1 MSYKRVVSEAF
12 ADDLKDGKLSPLL
25 SRIKED
31 DTLMLALRGGYIN
44 IYYRGGNLLKIEQK
58 GSGGKYIATFDTKY
72 DKNTVSPL
80 PVQFPYPVNEE
91 ADSRALVDAIPALKY
106 AMDRYFSQHRKSE
119 REFQQL
125 VARENNC
132 SPISNETEYFIVDI
146 EVAGALP
153 KARFDMLAVR
163 WLRDERK
170 KQGTLVPVLIE
181 MKYGSKALEGDSG
194 LDEHMKD
201 AVSLRAD
208 STSWN
213 SLHKGLEDQ
222 INQLDELGLLNFN
235 RAATVKRLEIDP
247 KATPELIFM
256 LANYNPASTKLS
268 KFLAAMEEP
277 TPDENGY
284 NLLFFVSS
292 FAGYGM
298 HRACMLG
305 LGEFKEMV
313 AKLPGATPR
322 KTSKTPLQAE
332 AVAIPSAAGSEVR
345 RIVLD
350 TETTGL
356 GVGHRTIEIG
366 CIEMIGRK
374 LTGRH
379 FHRYINPEREI
390 DLGAMAVHGLTA
402 EFLADKPTFREIAT
416 ELVNFISDAELI
428 MHNAPFDAGFLNYEL
443 NLLGMPPLEQ
453 ISIGIVETLKLAKK
467 MRPRRK
473 NSLYALCAEYGIDS
487 SHRQRHSA
495 LLDAELLA
503 EVYLAMTGSQVS
515 D

>member
-1 MSYKRVVSEAF
+1 MIYKRVVSKTF
-12 ADDLKDGKLSPLL
+12 ADDLKLGNLSALL
-25 SRIKED
+25 ARVKED
-31 DTLMLALRGGYIN
+31 DTLMLALRDGYIN
-44 IYYRGGNLLKIEQK
+44 IYYRGGSLLRIEQK
-58 GSGGKYIATFDTKY
+58 SKGGKYIATFDTKY
-72 DKNTVSPL
+72 NKKSASPL
-80 PVQFPYPVNEE
+80 PVQFPYTVNDE

-106 AMDRYFSQHRKSE
+106 AMDRYFSQHRKAE

-153 KARFDMLAVR
+153 NARFDMLAVR

-181 MKYGSKALEGDSG
+181 MKYGSKALEGGSG
-194 LDEHMKD
+194 LNEHMED

-208 STSWN
+208 KKCWDGLRKS
-213 SLHKGLEDQ
+213 LEDQ
-222 INQLDELGLLNFN
+222 INQLDYLGLLNFN
-235 RAATVKRLEIDP
+235 RATTIQRLQIDP
-247 KATPELIFM
+247 KATPELVFM

-268 KFLAAMEEP
+268 KLLAAMKAP
-277 TPDENGY
+277 AADESGY
-284 NLLFFVSS
+284 DLLFFVSS

-305 LGEFKEMV
+305 LGEFKAMV
-313 AKLPGATPR
+313 AKLPGAIPR
-322 KTSKTPLQAE
+322 KTSKSTLQVE
-332 AVAIPSAAGSEVR
+332 ALATPSAAGSEVR

-374 LTGRH
+374 PTGRR
-379 FHRYINPEREI
+379 FHRYINPEREV

-402 EFLADKPTFREIAT
+402 EFLADKPTFREIAA
-416 ELVNFISDAELI
+416 ELLNFISDAELI

-443 NLLGMPPLEQ
+443 NLLGMPPLER
-453 ISIGIVETLKLAKK
+453 ISVGIVDTLKLARK

-473 NSLYALCAEYGIDS
+473 NSLDALCAEYGIDS
-487 SHRQRHSA
+487 AHRQLHGA

-503 EVYLAMTGSQVS
+503 EVYLAMTHSPVS
-515 D
+515 N

>member
-1 MSYKRVVSEAF
+1 MNYRRVVSTVF
-12 ADDLKDGKLSPLL
+12 ADDLKLGKLSPLL

-31 DTLMLALRGGYIN
+31 DTLMLALRDGYIN

-58 GSGGKYIATFDTKY
+58 NSGGKYIASFDTKY
-72 DKNTVSPL
+72 NKKNAEPL
-80 PVQFPYPVNEE
+80 PVKFPYPVNDEP
-91 ADSRALVDAIPALKY
+91 DSRALVDAIPALKY
-106 AMDRYFSQHRKSE
+106 AMDRYFSQHRKAE

-153 KARFDMLAVR
+153 NARFDMLAVR

-194 LDEHMKD
+194 LNEHMED
-201 AVSLRAD
+201 AISLRAD
-208 STSWN
+208 KESWDG
-213 SLHKGLEDQ
+213 LRKALEDQ
-222 INQLDELGLLNFN
+222 INQLDYLGLLNFN
-235 RAATVKRLEIDP
+235 RATTVKRLEIDP
-247 KATPELIFM
+247 KATPELVFM

-268 KFLAAMEEP
+268 KLLAAMEKP
-277 TPDENGY
+277 AADENGY
-284 NLLFFVSS
+284 DLLFFVSS

-298 HRACMLG
+298 HRACMLE
-305 LGEFKEMV
+305 LSEFKAMV
-313 AKLPGATPR
+313 AKLPGSIPR
-322 KTSKTPLQAE
+322 KTSKSTRQTD
-332 AVAIPSAAGSEVR
+332 AVTTASAAVIEVR

-366 CIEMIGRK
+366 CVEMIGRTP
-374 LTGRH
+374 TGRR
-379 FHRYINPEREI
+379 FHRYINPERAI
-390 DLGAMAVHGLTA
+390 DAGAMAVHGLTP
-402 EFLADKPTFREIAT
+402 EFLADKPTFREIAA
-416 ELVNFISDAELI
+416 ELVDFISDSELI
-428 MHNAPFDAGFLNYEL
+428 IHNAPFDTGFLNYEL
-443 NLLGMPPLEQ
+443 NLLGLSPLEK
-453 ISIGIVETLKLAKK
+453 ISTGIVDTLKLARK

-473 NSLYALCAEYGIDS
+473 NSLNALCAEFGIDS
-487 SHRQRHSA
+487 SSRQLHGA

-503 EVYLAMTGSQVS
+503 EVYLAMTHSQAS

>member
-1 MSYKRVVSEAF
+1 MSYRRVVSTAF
-12 ADDLKDGKLSPLL
+12 ADDLKHGKLSPLL

-31 DTLMLALRGGYIN
+31 DTLMLALRDGYIN

-58 GSGGKYIATFDTKY
+58 GSGGKYIASFDTKY
-72 DKNTVSPL
+72 HKNNAAPL
-80 PVQFPYPVNEE
+80 LVKFPCPINNE
-91 ADSRALVDAIPALKY
+91 ADSRTLVDAIPALKY
-106 AMDRYFSQHRKSE
+106 SMDRYFSQHRKAE

-181 MKYGSKALEGDSG
+181 MKYGSKALEGNSG
-194 LDEHMKD
+194 LNEHLED
-201 AVSLRAD
+201 AVTLRAD
-208 STSWN
+208 NKSWN
-213 SLHKGLEDQ
+213 SLRKGLEDQ

-235 RAATVKRLEIDP
+235 RAATVTRLEIDP

-268 KFLAAMEEP
+268 KFLATMEEP
-277 TPDENGY
+277 TPDESGY
-284 NLLFFVSS
+284 DLLFFVSS

-305 LGEFKEMV
+305 LGEFKAV
-313 AKLPGATPR
+313 AAKLPGSIPR
-322 KTSKTPLQAE
+322 KTNKASRQRDVVTT
-332 AVAIPSAAGSEVR
+332 PSAAGDEVR

-374 LTGRH
+374 PTGRR
-379 FHRYINPEREI
+379 FHRYINPEREV
-390 DLGAMAVHGLTA
+390 DLGAMAVHGLTP
-402 EFLADKPTFREIAT
+402 EFLADKPTFREIAN
-416 ELVNFISDAELI
+416 ELVDFISEAELI
-428 MHNAPFDAGFLNYEL
+428 IHNAPFDAGFLNYEL
-443 NLLGMPPLEQ
+443 NLLGMPPLER
-453 ISIGIVETLKLAKK
+453 IGVGIVDTLKLAKK

-473 NSLYALCAEYGIDS
+473 NSLDALCAEYGIDS
-487 SHRQRHSA
+487 SHRQLHGA

>member
-1 MSYKRVVSEAF
+1 MNYKRVVSKAF
-12 ADDLKDGKLSPLL
+12 ADDLKLGKLSALL
-25 SRIKED
+25 ARIKED
-31 DTLMLALRGGYIN
+31 DTLMLALRDGYIN

-58 GSGGKYIATFDTKY
+58 GSGSKYIATFDTKY
-72 DKNTVSPL
+72 NKKNASPL
-80 PVQFPYPVNEE
+80 PVQFPYPINNE
-91 ADSRALVDAIPALKY
+91 ADSRTLVDAIPALKY
-106 AMDRYFSQHRKSE
+106 AMDRYFSQHRKAE

-153 KARFDMLAVR
+153 NARFDMLAVR

-170 KQGTLVPVLIE
+170 KQGALVPVLIE

-194 LDEHMKD
+194 LNEHMED
-201 AVSLRAD
+201 AISLRAD
-208 STSWN
+208 KKSWE
-213 SLHKGLEDQ
+213 SLRKALEDQ
-222 INQLDELGLLNFN
+222 TNQLDYLGLLHFN
-235 RAATVKRLEIDP
+235 RATAVKRLEIDP
-247 KATPELIFM
+247 KATPELVFM
-256 LANYNPASTKLS
+256 LANYNPASTKLP
-268 KFLAAMEEP
+268 KFLAAMEEL
-277 TPDENGY
+277 TADENGY
-284 NLLFFVSS
+284 DLLFFVSS

-305 LGEFKEMV
+305 LGEFKAMV
-313 AKLPGATPR
+313 DKLPGSIPR
-322 KTSKTPLQAE
+322 KTSKSTLQAD
-332 AVAIPSAAGSEVR
+332 AVGTPSAAGSEVR

-374 LTGRH
+374 PTGRR
-379 FHRYINPEREI
+379 FHRYINPEREV
-390 DLGAMAVHGLTA
+390 DLGAMAVHGLTP
-402 EFLADKPTFREIAT
+402 EFLADKPTFREIAA
-416 ELVNFISDAELI
+416 ELVDFISEAELI
-428 MHNAPFDAGFLNYEL
+428 IHNAPFDAGFLNYEL
-443 NLLGMPPLEQ
+443 NLLGMPPLER
-453 ISIGIVETLKLAKK
+453 ISTGIVDTLKLAKK

-473 NSLYALCAEYGIDS
+473 NSLDALCSEYGIDS
-487 SHRQRHSA
+487 SHRQLHGA

-503 EVYLAMTGSQVS
+503 DVYLAMTHSQAC

>member
-1 MSYKRVVSEAF
+1 MSKISTEVTMNYRRVVSTAF
-12 ADDLKDGKLSPLL
+12 ADDLNNGKLSPLL

-31 DTLMLALRGGYIN
+31 DTLMLALRDGYIN

-58 GSGGKYIATFDTKY
+58 SSGGKYIASFDTKY
-72 DKNTVSPL
+72 NKKNVQPL
-80 PVQFPYPVNEE
+80 PVNFPCPINNE
-91 ADSRALVDAIPALKY
+91 ADSRTLVDAIPALKY
-106 AMDRYFSQHRKSE
+106 SMDRYFSQHRKAE

-132 SPISNETEYFIVDI
+132 APISNETEYFIVDI

-194 LDEHMKD
+194 LNEHMED

-208 STSWN
+208 NTSWN
-213 SLHKGLEDQ
+213 SLRKGLEDQ

-235 RAATVKRLEIDP
+235 RAATVKRLEIDHN
-247 KATPELIFM
+247 ATLELIFM

-277 TPDENGY
+277 TLDENGY

-305 LGEFKEMV
+305 LGGFRTMV
-313 AKLPGATPR
+313 T
-322 KTSKTPLQAE
+322 
-332 AVAIPSAAGSEVR
+332 
-345 RIVLD
+345 
-350 TETTGL
+350 
-356 GVGHRTIEIG
+356 
-366 CIEMIGRK
+366 
-374 LTGRH
+374 
-379 FHRYINPEREI
+379 
-390 DLGAMAVHGLTA
+390 
-402 EFLADKPTFREIAT
+402 
-416 ELVNFISDAELI
+416 
-428 MHNAPFDAGFLNYEL
+428 
-443 NLLGMPPLEQ
+443 NLLLRG
-453 ISIGIVETLKLAKK
+453 
-467 MRPRRK
+467 
-473 NSLYALCAEYGIDS
+473 
-487 SHRQRHSA
+487 
-495 LLDAELLA
+495 
-503 EVYLAMTGSQVS
+503 
-515 D
+515 